1 MAQLP
6 AIDLARIAQGLG
18 LPQARVETVVELL
31 DAGNTVPFITRYRKD
46 QTGGLDEEQL
56 RQIEQRIVKA
66 RLLADRQQTILRSID
81 SQGQLTPE
89 LRDAIL
95 AADTTKRLED
105 LYLPF
110 KPKKQTLATLARERG
125 LEPLALEILRRDD
138 AALDLDARA
147 KDFVNPDKKV
157 MHGAD
162 ALLGAGHILAEMFAE
177 RADLRGKLRAI
188 FESTGTLATLAIEPE
203 VKPEAKKDGKSG
215 EAAPAGP
222 QQTMLWGEDEATD
235 AATKS
240 DAAPATESSTETD
253 APAEVAS
260 SAVVDAIE
268 ATHAESDETVVESIP
283 APAVEHRES
292 DEQPADAETATE
304 SEPVAVEPPGDVA
317 LAATGELAHEVTSE
331 AAAKPGKRKKE
342 KPKKKEAKKDGPDL
356 KAFRDYFNYRE
367 AVANVPPHRILA
379 INRGERAKA
388 LRVKIDFDLEAMY
401 AAVDELLV
409 PGDHPHAVLLR
420 GCARDALDRLV
431 LPSLEREV
439 RRELTDRAEA
449 HAVSVF
455 ARNLRNLL
463 LQPPVR
469 GRRLLAIDPGYK
481 SGCKLVALDEFGN
494 LIEHSLMHII
504 GKEERRQAGRAKIVE
519 MIKNHSLNTIVIGNG
534 TGGRETERVVSDII
548 ATELA
553 DQNVTYVIVNEAG
566 ASVYS
571 ASRLGREEFPT
582 FDATVRG
589 GVSIGR
595 RLLDP
600 LSELVK
606 IEPPSLGV
614 GMYQHDIKANH
625 LRNSLDAVVES
636 CVNFVGVDLNTA
648 SPALLRYVSGLNQ
661 LTAQR
666 IYDHRQQHGP
676 FKAREQ
682 LKSVTGIGDGTY
694 VQAAGFLKIVDG
706 DNPLDVT
713 WIHPESYAIAQ
724 QILSKVGFTPSDLL
738 DKEKVGQL
746 AERLAQLDVEQLAG
760 EINVGAMTLRDILAQ
775 LARPGR
781 DPREALPA
789 PIFKKGVLKVDDLSP
804 GMELDG
810 TVLNVV
816 DFGAFVDIGLK
827 DSGLVHISQLA
838 GRYVQD
844 PHQVAAVGDI
854 VKVWVLEVDKQRRR
868 VSLTMIKPGT
878 RREGPPGRGGDGERG
893 PRPPRGP
900 RRRGGQGQGGV
911 GQPQVAGQP
920 GGPEGGEG
928 AGAPGA
934 GQGQGAPRRDRRPP
948 RRGGRPAG
956 APQTAGN
963 AAGGAAPEGGAPPQ
977 QSHGGDRGGPPRGGR
992 PQGGGGGGR
1001 PGYGGGG
1008 GGGGRPGGGRGPG
1021 RPAFT
1026 GQFGGG

>member
-1 MAQLP
+1 
-6 AIDLARIAQGLG
+6 
-18 LPQARVETVVELL
+18 
-31 DAGNTVPFITRYRKD
+31 
-46 QTGGLDEEQL
+46 
-56 RQIEQRIVKA
+56 
-66 RLLADRQQTILRSID
+66 
-81 SQGQLTPE
+81 
-89 LRDAIL
+89 
-95 AADTTKRLED
+95 
-105 LYLPF
+105 
-110 KPKKQTLATLARERG
+110 
-125 LEPLALEILRRDD
+125 
-138 AALDLDARA
+138 
-147 KDFVNPDKKV
+147 
-157 MHGAD
+157 
-162 ALLGAGHILAEMFAE
+162 
-177 RADLRGKLRAI
+177 
-188 FESTGTLATLAIEPE
+188 
-203 VKPEAKKDGKSG
+203 
-215 EAAPAGP
+215 
-222 QQTMLWGEDEATD
+222 
-235 AATKS
+235 
-240 DAAPATESSTETD
+240 
-253 APAEVAS
+253 
-260 SAVVDAIE
+260 
-268 ATHAESDETVVESIP
+268 
-283 APAVEHRES
+283 
-292 DEQPADAETATE
+292 
-304 SEPVAVEPPGDVA
+304 
-317 LAATGELAHEVTSE
+317 
-331 AAAKPGKRKKE
+331 
-342 KPKKKEAKKDGPDL
+342 
-356 KAFRDYFNYRE
+356 
-367 AVANVPPHRILA
+367 
-379 INRGERAKA
+379 
-388 LRVKIDFDLEAMY
+388 VKIDFDLEAMY
-401 AAVDELLV
+401 GVIDELLV
-409 PGDHPHAVLLR
+409 PADHPHAVFLR

-494 LIEHSLMHII
+494 LIEHALMHII
-504 GKEERRQAGRAKIVE
+504 GKEERRVAGRAKIVE

-548 ATELA
+548 ATDLA

-676 FKAREQ
+676 FKSRDQ
-682 LKSVTGIGDGTY
+682 LTSVAGIGEGTY

-706 DNPLDVT
+706 DNPLDAT

-724 QILSKVGFTPSDLL
+724 QVLDKVGFTPSDLS

-746 AERLAQLDVEQLAG
+746 AERIAQLDVEQLAA
-760 EINVGAMTLRDILAQ
+760 ESNVGAMTLRDIMAQ

-781 DPREALPA
+781 DPREALPS

-827 DSGLVHISQLA
+827 DSGLVHISQLS

-844 PHQVAAVGDI
+844 PHEVAAVGDI

-878 RREGPPGRGGDGERG
+878 RRESPHARGGEGERG
-893 PRPPRGP
+893 PRPPRPP
-900 RRRGGQGQGGV
+900 RRRGGQGQGQG

-920 GGPEGGEG
+920 GGEGG
-928 AGAPGA
+928 APQGA
-934 GQGQGAPRRDRRPP
+934 GQGQGTPGQGAPRRDRRPP

-956 APQTAGN
+956 APQGQGGAPAGGN
-963 AAGGAAPEGGAPPQ
+963 AQVGGAPPQ
-977 QSHGGDRGGPPRGGR
+977 QNQGGDRGGPPQGGRSQGDR
-992 PQGGGGGGR
+992 PQGSGGGR
-1001 PGYGGGG
+1001 PSYG

-1026 GQFGGG
+1026 GQFGGGPPAAGKAKKKDNSVAAMLTTAQVKKNKEANKAAGANDAKKTLRTFGDLKQFLTGAKEEKKEGNDQQGSSS